1 MMKQED
7 VGVIPV
13 VEYDVP
19 AGNGRTEIQ
28 SDNMK
33 VVITHAAN

>member
-13 VEYDVP
+13 VDYDAP
-19 AGNGRTEIQ
+19 AGNGRTE
-28 SDNMK
+28 SSERKYD
-33 VVITHAAN
+33 VAITHVAN